1 MKANNRLVKIGV
13 AAKKWLLLLATIIL
27 VLGIFF
33 RVVNLDRKPIWGD
46 ESHTFSV
53 ISGYSESEVFDKLS
67 TGRIVTVGDFL
78 KYQYP
83 NSEKN
88 LGDTLRKLYTDV
100 HPPLYFLMARY
111 WVELFGH
118 SVAALRK

>member
-33 RVVNLDRKPIWGD
+33 RVVTLTESDMGD

-53 ISGYSESEVFDKLS
+53 ISGF
-67 TGRIVTVGDFL
+67 F
-78 KYQYP
+78 
-83 NSEKN
+83 
-88 LGDTLRKLYTDV
+88 
-100 HPPLYFLMARY
+100 F
-111 WVELFGH
+111 
-118 SVAALRK
+118 